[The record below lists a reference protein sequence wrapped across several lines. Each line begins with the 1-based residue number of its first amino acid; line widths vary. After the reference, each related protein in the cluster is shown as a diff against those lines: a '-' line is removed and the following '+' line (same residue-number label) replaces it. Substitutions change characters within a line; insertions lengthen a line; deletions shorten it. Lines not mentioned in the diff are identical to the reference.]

1 MYNYHLFHNTISSSR
16 KFMKN
21 YKDSRRKST
30 VIFYAYLLLKYRNFY
45 FILIFKVAFFTMM
58 LFYLKKNQ
66 FYTLICYIPL
76 KQMENHIVKKT
87 VLKENNTIEL
97 CVFYFL
103 TVD

>member
-1 MYNYHLFHNTISSSR
+1 
-16 KFMKN
+16 
-21 YKDSRRKST
+21 
-30 VIFYAYLLLKYRNFY
+30 
-45 FILIFKVAFFTMM
+45 MM

-87 VLKENNTIEL
+87 VLKEDNTIEL